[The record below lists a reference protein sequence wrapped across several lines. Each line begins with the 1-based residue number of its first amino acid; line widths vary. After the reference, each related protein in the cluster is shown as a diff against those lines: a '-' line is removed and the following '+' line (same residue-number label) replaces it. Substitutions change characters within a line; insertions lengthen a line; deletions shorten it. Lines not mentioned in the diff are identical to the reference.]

1 MQQTKLG
8 NYIENRVNNFLK
20 KKEAGSAE
28 VTIRVVASGEK
39 IMEVKPGMRSRYVET
54 GQLPEQF
61 PYRAKALF
69 AFEEIDGFEVCF
81 FGMHVQEYGSEC
93 PMPNTRRVYIAYLD
107 SVHFFRPKQFRT
119 AVYHEIL
126 LGYLDYVKQ
135 LGYTMA
141 HIWACPPSEGDDYVF
156 HCHPPEQ
163 KIPKPKRLQEWYRK
177 MLDKGIIERVVLD
190 YKDILKQA
198 TEDNIK
204 SVAELAY
211 FEGDFWPNV
220 MEDCIKELE
229 QEEED
234 KRKAAEASAAAAV
247 ASGGDD
253 ETEGEGGQSGKKK
266 GQKSSRNK
274 KANKNKN
281 TQRKNNKKSNVPNTG
296 NDLSA
301 KIYATMEKHK
311 EVFFVIRLHSAQ
323 AAASLPPIQDPDPM
337 INCDLMDGRD
347 AFLTSAREKH
357 HEFSSLRRAKYS
369 TMAMLYEL
377 HNQGQDRFVYT
388 CNSCKAH
395 VETRYHCTVCDDFD
409 LCIPCFKKEGHPH
422 KMEKLGFDLDDG
434 SAASDQ
440 KQANPQESRWQSI
453 QRCIQS
459 LLHACQCRDANCRLP
474 SCQKMKRIVQHSKI
488 CKRKNGG
495 CPVCKQLITLCYY
508 HARHC
513 QEAKCLVPF
522 CLNIKHKLRQ
532 QQLQQRV
539 QQAQILRRRI
549 ASMAT
554 MQNRPVAG
562 QLPQPGS
569 SSSEPSSEASTPNH
583 VHPPGVGLK
592 PTTVGPPAGALQA
605 VQAVQA
611 AAARQQTPHLVGAG
625 AYQKGGPVTP
635 SPTNANTLMPNT
647 QGQPQMVQLAQ
658 SRLAGLNNNRWDGPQ
673 PSYAQQVP
681 PQQTQMADQQLGIR
695 QPAQM
700 MGAAPGNPSVAMG
713 PPPGMQRNAAHVPQ
727 GYLSYCRCYVCLL
740 HPSNIRKYYR
750 C

>member
-1 MQQTKLG
+1 
-8 NYIENRVNNFLK
+8 
-20 KKEAGSAE
+20 
-28 VTIRVVASGEK
+28 
-39 IMEVKPGMRSRYVET
+39 
-54 GQLPEQF
+54 
-61 PYRAKALF
+61 
-69 AFEEIDGFEVCF
+69 
-81 FGMHVQEYGSEC
+81 
-93 PMPNTRRVYIAYLD
+93 
-107 SVHFFRPKQFRT
+107 
-119 AVYHEIL
+119 
-126 LGYLDYVKQ
+126 
-135 LGYTMA
+135 
-141 HIWACPPSEGDDYVF
+141 
-156 HCHPPEQ
+156 
-163 KIPKPKRLQEWYRK
+163 
-177 MLDKGIIERVVLD
+177 
-190 YKDILKQA
+190 
-198 TEDNIK
+198 
-204 SVAELAY
+204 
-211 FEGDFWPNV
+211 
-220 MEDCIKELE
+220 
-229 QEEED
+229 
-234 KRKAAEASAAAAV
+234 
-247 ASGGDD
+247 
-253 ETEGEGGQSGKKK
+253 
-266 GQKSSRNK
+266 
-274 KANKNKN
+274 
-281 TQRKNNKKSNVPNTG
+281 
-296 NDLSA
+296 
-301 KIYATMEKHK
+301 MEKHK

-562 QLPQPGS
+562 QLPQPSS
-569 SSSEPSSEASTPNH
+569 SSSEPSSEASTPSH

-592 PTTVGPPAGALQA
+592 PTTTGPPAGALQA

-625 AYQKGGPVTP
+625 AYQKGGPMTP
-635 SPTNANTLMPNT
+635 SPTNGNTLMTNT
-647 QGQPQMVQLAQ
+647 QGQPQMVQLTQ
-658 SRLAGLNNNRWDGPQ
+658 SRLVGLNNNNRWDGPQ
-673 PSYAQQVP
+673 PTYAQQVP
-681 PQQTQMADQQLGIR
+681 PQQTQMGDQQLGIQ

-700 MGAAPGNPSVAMG
+700 MGSAPGNPSVTMG
-713 PPPGMQRNAAHVPQ
+713 PPGMQRNAHVPQ
-727 GYLSYCRCYVCLL
+727 GLPQLLQMLRLPSSPQQHQKVLQMLKTNPQLMAYFIKHRNAQQQQQQHQQQQHQQQQQQHQQQQQQQQMMVTGQTSGAQPGISGQLTPHQQQQWFQKQQLLAMQRQQQRFPQPPMYTPRARPPLPMNFNPHQQNFHPDSGGQYPSYQQQQLL
-740 HPSNIRKYYR
+740 MQSQQLKQQIASPNHPPMSPQQGLMGHSQTVAAVASSQQLMRSPPAVRSPQPIPSPRQQHAMSPHHPSQTHSPHPALTMAGAAQAYDQMVSTNDMMLTQLSNPNSSHVGMVSQLQNTVNPEPSLSRDDMTPQEQLNKFVENL
-750 C
+750 